1 MLESKTRLV
10 VWPILSWRPSSFSFY
25 KHTQIKCVRDV
36 EGNVVEGDDGA
47 LAKMSYSA
55 CFQQEYDEETT
66 AMVWKVMEIV
76 PVREDMTGI

>member
-1 MLESKTRLV
+1 MFLF
-10 VWPILSWRPSSFSFY
+10 IFFFSFFFLFLQ
-25 KHTQIKCVRDV
+25 HTQIKCVRDV